1 MYISPDGTDVYEGA
15 VIDYKLSELSPAD
28 LVDIFCGKRSDRL
41 PHVVSSGEQDNVLV
55 FWSGHGMQGNLLW
68 GDADNFSHWQAAE
81 LFDTLHRRRKY
92 RKMLW
97 LVETC
102 YAGSVAKACE
112 GIPGIMCMTAS
123 GEWETSKPD
132 IPYKSVWLS
141 NRFTY
146 SLLSEL
152 TARPE
157 ISLRELYYSLFRTT
171 IGSHVQIY
179 NERNYGSVYRNN
191 MKEYLQKRI
200 DE

>member
-1 MYISPDGTDVYEGA
+1 
-15 VIDYKLSELSPAD
+15 
-28 LVDIFCGKRSDRL
+28 
-41 PHVVSSGEQDNVLV
+41 
-55 FWSGHGMQGNLLW
+55 
-68 GDADNFSHWQAAE
+68 
-81 LFDTLHRRRKY
+81 
-92 RKMLW
+92 
-97 LVETC
+97 
-102 YAGSVAKACE
+102 
-112 GIPGIMCMTAS
+112 MTAS

-146 SLLSEL
+146 SLLSEI
-152 TARPE
+152 A
-157 ISLRELYYSLFRTT
+157 LRELYYSLFRTT

>member
-1 MYISPDGTDVYEGA
+1 
-15 VIDYKLSELSPAD
+15 
-28 LVDIFCGKRSDRL
+28 
-41 PHVVSSGEQDNVLV
+41 
-55 FWSGHGMQGNLLW
+55 
-68 GDADNFSHWQAAE
+68 
-81 LFDTLHRRRKY
+81 
-92 RKMLW
+92 
-97 LVETC
+97 
-102 YAGSVAKACE
+102 
-112 GIPGIMCMTAS
+112 MCMTAS

>member
-1 MYISPDGTDVYEGA
+1 M
-15 VIDYKLSELSPAD
+15 
-28 LVDIFCGKRSDRL
+28 DIFCGKRSDRL

-55 FWSGHGMQGNLLW
+55 FWSGHGMQGNLSW
-68 GDADNFSHWQAAE
+68 GDVDNFSHRQAAE

-97 LVETC
+97 FVETC

-146 SLLSEL
+146 SLLSEPPDRKYPCGNFT
-152 TARPE
+152 TAC
-157 ISLRELYYSLFRTT
+157 SALLSDRTYKYIMRGT
-171 IGSHVQIY
+171 MVPCT
-179 NERNYGSVYRNN
+179 VTT
-191 MKEYLQKRI
+191 
-200 DE
+200 